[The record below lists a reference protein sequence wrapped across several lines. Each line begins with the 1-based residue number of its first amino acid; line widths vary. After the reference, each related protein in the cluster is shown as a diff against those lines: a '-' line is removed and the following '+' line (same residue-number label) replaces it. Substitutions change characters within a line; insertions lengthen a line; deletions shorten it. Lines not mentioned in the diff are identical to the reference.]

1 MEITKK
7 EILEQRQILKEDTV
21 ETVLLAAGFIPV
33 IGEVFDVISIIR
45 YISKK
50 EYLYAGLML
59 IALIPTVGD
68 FIVKPFIGILRG
80 SAGAGKLVLSSADD
94 IVRLAKSN
102 PKLAQEYLKIQKHL
116 GNPKVSQLITQV
128 EKIPGMGP
136 KWAKGMRES
145 INQNKVAIAEIKSLS
160 GLPKTIGKEI
170 AAGGKFSTGF
180 KSFFQEKALAK
191 YVAKTGMEP
200 KTWLSRWWNVV
211 RQGRKDRR
219 DLVKK
224 FVVANGVLEMFGL
237 PSFESF
243 EYKFETDGEFRDQLA
258 NNPQFSQVVN
268 QSGVSPEELS
278 SIESNQEK
286 SSGGISSMLM
296 NLSMLK
302 TLARL
307 YT

>member
-1 MEITKK
+1 
-7 EILEQRQILKEDTV
+7 
-21 ETVLLAAGFIPV
+21 
-33 IGEVFDVISIIR
+33 
-45 YISKK
+45 
-50 EYLYAGLML
+50 ML

-68 FIVKPFIGILRG
+68 FIIKPFIGVLRG
-80 SAGAGKLVLSSADD
+80 SAGAGKLVLRNADD
-94 IVRLAKSN
+94 IVKLAKSN

-116 GNPKVSQLITQV
+116 GNPKVSQLIGQV

-145 INQNKVAIAEIKSLS
+145 IDQNKMAIAEIKGLS

-191 YVAKTGMEP
+191 YVAQKGMEP

-224 FVVANGVLEMFGL
+224 FIMANGVLEIFGL
-237 PSFESF
+237 PSLEAFEQ
-243 EYKFETDGEFRDQLA
+243 KFETDGEFRNTLA

-278 SIESNQEK
+278 SIETSQEK
-286 SSGGISSMLM
+286 SGGVTSMLM